1 MRILVFDIDGRRF
14 GLDASG
20 VREVLPAA
28 TLTLLPNL
36 PPGVQ
41 GVLDVRGTA
50 VPIIGVRRTLG
61 LEERPLHSTD
71 HLVIA
76 HTRGRTVGLHVD
88 HAIEIVSIDPAAL
101 DAGDGHE
108 STGDPISRVARLDG
122 GLISIHEVESIVG
135 DWLLGDWQAID
146 PANTQQLSQIGD
158 VDSVEVESHAA
169 D

>member
-36 PPGVQ
+36 PAGIL
-41 GVLDVRGTA
+41 GILDIRGTA
-50 VPIIGVRRTLG
+50 VPIISARSALG

-76 HTRGRTVGLHVD
+76 NTRGHTVGLHVD
-88 HAIEIVSIDPAAL
+88 HAIEIVSIDPTTL
-101 DAGDGHE
+101 DSGDGE
-108 STGDPISRVARLDG
+108 VTTDDPTSWVARLNG
-122 GLISIHEVESIVG
+122 GLISIHFVEAIIG
-135 DWLLGDWQAID
+135 DWLLRDWQAID
-146 PANTQQLSQIGD
+146 TADTQRSPIGD
-158 VDSVEVESHAA
+158 VDSVEAKSHAA